1 MKGAWI
7 SQSCCPHHGG
17 VDCMLACSADAETAL
32 LLAAGPEADGLFM
45 CPECCVIDSVLFD
58 L

>member
-1 MKGAWI
+1 
-7 SQSCCPHHGG
+7 
-17 VDCMLACSADAETAL
+17 MLACSAGVETAL

-45 CPECCVIDSVLFD
+45 HPECCVIDSVLFD